1 MTKFQALCAAAAALM
16 LLSSFGAGAAET
28 LGADRHAAAGVK
40 CEACHGADRQNPK
53 TPDISV
59 CAGCHNIDG
68 LVEKTSKAKP
78 ANPHVSPH
86 YNKELECTNCHHMH
100 SQSED
105 FCAQCHNFKYQ
116 VP

>member
-40 CEACHGADRQNPK
+40 CEACHGADKANPK
-53 TPDISV
+53 TPDFAT
-59 CAGCHNIDG
+59 CTGCHKVDA
-68 LVEKTSKAKP
+68 LVEKTKGVKP

-86 YNKELECTNCHHMH
+86 YGTELDCTNCHVMH
-100 SQSED
+100 GASQD
-105 FCAQCHNFKYQ
+105 FCAQCHNFQ
-116 VP
+116 FRVP